1 MKFERIIPSI
11 LISTVWVMPFSNDR
25 VSAFI
30 IPDFAIS
37 HDLMA
42 SLGSRYRDAVQ
53 IDVFG
58 GEAWLFEYGVI
69 VFWGVDED
77 EKLALLHR
85 LQVSEGVLTGKHQEH
100 LRFVIEG
107 DVLKLHQDMV
117 VLPGEDELLRLS
129 ISHGLAQS
137 VKLEEYESK
146 AQDTISEYGY
156 LPKALAET
164 GKIKLGRTALA
175 KIRGHLFSTKSDIFL
190 HYGLLDTPEF
200 FWEYSEYEYAYALTS
215 RYLDIRS
222 RVELLSNKLDV
233 IHELFEMLADDLNH
247 KHSSF
252 LEWIIIILIA
262 FEIATFGAEELKAIL
277 M

>member
-1 MKFERIIPSI
+1 MVIG
-11 LISTVWVMPFSNDR
+11 MQFSNDR

-37 HDLMA
+37 QDLMA
-42 SLGSRYRDAVQ
+42 SLGSRFRDAVQ

-58 GEAWLFEYGVI
+58 GETWLFEYGVI

-77 EKLALLHR
+77 EKLALLNR
-85 LQVSEGVLTGKHQEH
+85 LQVNEDVLTGQHQEH
-100 LRFVIEG
+100 LRFAFDGET
-107 DVLKLHQDMV
+107 LKLQRDLIA
-117 VLPGEDELLRLS
+117 LPNSDELLRLS

-137 VKLEEYESK
+137 IKLNQYEEK
-146 AQDTISEYGY
+146 AQDTITQYGY
-156 LPKALAET
+156 LPNALAET

-200 FWEYSEYEYAYALTS
+200 FWEYPEYEYAYTLTS
-215 RYLDIRS
+215 RYLDIRP
-222 RVELLSNKLDV
+222 RVEVLSNKLDV

>member
-1 MKFERIIPSI
+1 MQ
-11 LISTVWVMPFSNDR
+11 FSNDR
-25 VSAFI
+25 VSVFI
-30 IPDFAIS
+30 IPHFSAS
-37 HDLMA
+37 SELMG

-53 IDVFG
+53 IDVTG

-85 LQVSEGVLTGKHQEH
+85 LHVSESVLKGQHQEH
-100 LRFVIEG
+100 LRFSVNSEA
-107 DVLKLHQDMV
+107 LKLQQDLITLSSNDV
-117 VLPGEDELLRLS
+117 LLRLS
-129 ISHGLAQS
+129 VSHGLAQS
-137 VKLEEYESK
+137 IKLNEYEQK
-146 AQDTISEYGY
+146 AQDTISQYAY
-156 LPKALAET
+156 LPHKLAET
-164 GKIKLGRTALA
+164 GKIKLSRKALA
-175 KIRGHLFSTKSDIFL
+175 KVRGHLFSTKSDIFL

-200 FWEYSEYEYAYALTS
+200 FWEYPEYEYAYSATS
-215 RYLDIRS
+215 RYLDIRP

-262 FEIATFGAEELKAIL
+262 FEIATFGAEELKAML

>member
-1 MKFERIIPSI
+1 MHI
-11 LISTVWVMPFSNDR
+11 SNDR

-30 IPDFAIS
+30 IPDFDMPAEQF
-37 HDLMA
+37 A
-42 SLGSRYRDAVQ
+42 SLGSQYRDAVQ

-58 GEAWLFEYGVI
+58 GEAWLFDYGVV

-85 LQVSEGVLTGKHQEH
+85 LKLNDAVLGGEHQEH
-100 LRFVIEG
+100 LRFAIEG
-107 DVLKLHQDMV
+107 DTLKLQRDTI
-117 VLPGEDELLRLS
+117 VLPSNDDLLRLS
-129 ISHGLAQS
+129 ISHALAQS
-137 VKLEEYESK
+137 VKLDEYEEK
-146 AQDTISEYGY
+146 AQETIASYAH

-164 GKIKLGRTALA
+164 GKIKLSRRALA

-200 FWEYSEYEYAYALTS
+200 FWEYPDYEFAYTMTS
-215 RYLDIRS
+215 RYLDIRP

>member
-1 MKFERIIPSI
+1 MG
-11 LISTVWVMPFSNDR
+11 MQFSNDR

-30 IPDFAIS
+30 IPDFAMS
-37 HDLMA
+37 QDVME
-42 SLGSRYRDAVQ
+42 SLGARYRDAVQ

-58 GEAWLFEYGVI
+58 GEAWLFDYGVL

-77 EKLALLHR
+77 DKQALLHR
-85 LQVSEGVLTGKHQEH
+85 LQISQSVLTGLYQEH
-100 LRFVIEG
+100 LRFAIEG
-107 DVLKLHQDMV
+107 ETLKIQRDLI
-117 VLPGEDELLRLS
+117 VLPNKDELLRLS

-137 VKLEEYESK
+137 IKLNQYEER
-146 AQDTISEYGY
+146 AQGTIARYGY

-164 GKIKLGRTALA
+164 GKIKLGRRALA

-200 FWEYSEYEYAYALTS
+200 FWEYPEYEYAYTATS
-215 RYLDIRS
+215 RYLDIKP
-222 RVELLSNKLDV
+222 RVEVLSNKLDV
-233 IHELFEMLADDLNH
+233 IHELFDMLADDLNH

-262 FEIATFGAEELKAIL
+262 FEIATFGAEELKAML

>member
-1 MKFERIIPSI
+1 M
-11 LISTVWVMPFSNDR
+11 VMQFSNDR
-25 VSAFI
+25 VSTFTIA
-30 IPDFAIS
+30 DFAIS
-37 HDLMA
+37 NDVMA
-42 SLGSRYRDAVQ
+42 SLGSCYRDAVH
-53 IDVFG
+53 IIVSG
-58 GEAWLFEYGVI
+58 GEAWLFDYGVI

-85 LQVSEGVLTGKHQEH
+85 LQVSEGVLTGVHQEH
-100 LRFVIEG
+100 LRFTLGSETVKLQRDVIALSG
-107 DVLKLHQDMV
+107 D
-117 VLPGEDELLRLS
+117 DELLRLS

-137 VKLEEYESK
+137 IKLNEYERK
-146 AQDTISEYGY
+146 AQDTIAKYGY
-156 LPKALAET
+156 LPEALAET
-164 GKIKLGRTALA
+164 GKIKLGRRALA
-175 KIRGHLFSTKSDIFL
+175 KIRGRLFSTKSDIFL

-200 FWEYSEYEYAYALTS
+200 FWEYPDYEYAYLITS
-215 RYLDIRS
+215 RYLDIRP